1 MPDGWRYSSH
11 WFVCSRYVPEAIKDG
26 NPILQLYF
34 IEKLHLDGNPGAFF
48 MLFPVII
55 LHSFKVF
62 RKC

>member
-1 MPDGWRYSSH
+1 MDGATVVID
-11 WFVCSRYVPEAIKDG
+11 FVVGCTISETITDG

>member
-1 MPDGWRYSSH
+1 MGLQCPLIRMGE
-11 WFVCSRYVPEAIKDG
+11 YVSAAIKDG

-62 RKC
+62 RKCYFKI